1 MCIKILNPKSAYG
14 RERET
19 ILGLS
24 MMRVA
29 SYSNANVAVRLLFP
43 AIRVLSRSE
52 SPVCD
57 GANKSELLLVAS
69 RDRVWPFLVRV
80 HLFLASVACTVIVCV
95 SHPSGTP
102 RTHPTFFTC
111 VEN

>member
-43 AIRVLSRSE
+43 AMMLS
-52 SPVCD
+52 VC
-57 GANKSELLLVAS
+57 
-69 RDRVWPFLVRV
+69 
-80 HLFLASVACTVIVCV
+80 
-95 SHPSGTP
+95 
-102 RTHPTFFTC
+102 
-111 VEN
+111 